1 MSTCL
6 RYSEARLCL
15 LREQEKVG
23 LTGLSLHSGRVGGAT
38 EASEAGVTRGEI
50 KEAGGW
56 KSAAVDTYIQARGR
70 GKVKGL
76 RL

>member
-38 EASEAGVTRGEI
+38 EASEEEGSGGHIHPGQGQGKGERSQVVI
-50 KEAGGW
+50 
-56 KSAAVDTYIQARGR
+56 
-70 GKVKGL
+70 
-76 RL
+76 